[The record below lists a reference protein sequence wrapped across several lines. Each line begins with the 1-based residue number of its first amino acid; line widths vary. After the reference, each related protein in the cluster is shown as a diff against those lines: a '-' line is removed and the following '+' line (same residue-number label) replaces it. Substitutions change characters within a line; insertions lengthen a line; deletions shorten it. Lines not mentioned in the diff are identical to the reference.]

1 MSEVYW
7 TGNIKVWHPQGAW
20 NKKEALVQFYTNKMS
35 FDMVEQRPGL
45 FFPTESHIYSL
56 PVGNDYDDD
65 DYDQESKDSQEDV
78 VYSHICTGVT

>member
-1 MSEVYW
+1 
-7 TGNIKVWHPQGAW
+7 
-20 NKKEALVQFYTNKMS
+20 MS

-45 FFPTESHIYSL
+45 FFPTESHIYFL
-56 PVGNDYDDD
+56 PAGNDYDDD